1 MGAIFGDLPEV
12 PDTQSDEGDHPG
24 RDRQGDPSRDPT
36 ARGSGQP
43 VSSVVA
49 RHTWGDSED
58 GGGPVRY
65 AAAVAPR
72 QSAAGAGGGVQT
84 QPKPPQTPN
93 PAKPTPSAVKPTRT
107 TNPPPKPSP
116 HPRKNR
122 PRGPN
127 LRFLK
132 SGGFQFGTYVVHLD
146 FPTEA
151 VFADHYDDQR
161 SV

>member
-65 AAAVAPR
+65 AAADAPR

-84 QPKPPQTPN
+84 QPKPTQTPN
-93 PAKPTPSAVKPTRT
+93 PAKPTPSCQTHPNHKPTAQT
-107 TNPPPKPSP
+107 QPTPTQEPA
-116 HPRKNR
+116 
-122 PRGPN
+122 RGQT
-127 LRFLK
+127 
-132 SGGFQFGTYVVHLD
+132 SG
-146 FPTEA
+146 
-151 VFADHYDDQR
+151 
-161 SV
+161 S